1 MGPNAVPVRI
11 LKHQAKAFRLALDG
25 KPKTITLVWGRGLGK
40 SFFVRLLLWTLIAKY
55 YGKKRQ
61 TLDGEITG
69 IRIYLLMPTLKQ
81 FKQVHG
87 ALLEA
92 ENQGKW
98 AFLGGKLNKT
108 DYTLT
113 FPDGSFFIP
122 VPAAL
127 ATSERGRGFRGDVC
141 IFDEGDD
148 IDPSVRISITKPWF
162 SEPWSL
168 ALEIIAGTPKR
179 GRYGMLYEGYCAG
192 LSTEP
197 ENDNCYAFR
206 TKSEECPEIFS
217 PRLLAE
223 AKRKYPPAV
232 YGREFDVD
240 FDSAEG
246 LVYAFDESI
255 HVEEPP
261 DIRFF
266 TEFFVCGDHGMQ
278 DPGVILLCGLQ
289 GRGEDSVLWV
299 LDEVY
304 ASNKPNHEWDQI
316 ARERFAGLDGYFD
329 PSRPDRII
337 DYRRAGIKCKDVD
350 NSREAGVARVA
361 DLMVVHY
368 GDPDPKN
375 PDAPV
380 VRWTRFKVAPRCVN
394 TRWEMVNY
402 RRKKDPRNPD
412 HYLEDIV
419 DKNNHAMDSVR
430 YGAMG
435 RFGPVTFRGNSRY
448 EAPGR

>member
-1 MGPNAVPVRI
+1 VTELGPPVDVRI
-11 LKHQAKAFRLALDG
+11 LRHQAEPFRHIMAG
-25 KPKTITLVWGRGLGK
+25 KPSTTCLVWGRGLGK
-40 SFFVRLLLWTLIAKY
+40 SFFARLIMWLMIAQW
-55 YGKKRQ
+55 YGKKRK
-61 TLDGEITG
+61 TIDGEMSG
-69 IRIYLLMPTLKQ
+69 IRIYMLMPTLKQ

-87 ALLEA
+87 ALLEE
-92 ENQGKW
+92 ENRTKW

-108 DYTLT
+108 DWSLS

-122 VPAAL
+122 VPGET
-127 ATSERGRGFRGDVC
+127 ATSERGRGFRGDIT
-141 IFDEGDD
+141 IFDEADD
-148 IDPSVRISITKPWF
+148 IEKSIRHGITQPWF
-162 SEPWSL
+162 SENWSL
-168 ALEIIAGTPKR
+168 GIEILCGTPKR
-179 GRYGMLYEGYCAG
+179 GRYGLLYEMFERGQ
-192 LSTEP
+192 SKDP
-197 ENDNCYAFR
+197 EFADIVSWRA
-206 TKSEECPEIFS
+206 KSEDYPEVFN
-217 PRLLAE
+217 PRQLKKARAE
-223 AKRKYPPAV
+223 LPPPV
-232 YGREFDVD
+232 YAREYEAD

-255 HVEEPP
+255 HVAEPP
-261 DIRFF
+261 DTRFF

-289 GRGEDSVLWV
+289 GRGNDSTLWV

-316 ARERFAGLDGYFD
+316 ARERFQGLDGYFD

-350 NSREAGVARVA
+350 NSIEAGVARVA
-361 DLMVVHY
+361 DLLVVHHSEPAK
-368 GDPDPKN
+368 PDE
-375 PDAPV
+375 PV
-380 VRWTRFKVAPRCVN
+380 VTWTRLKVAPRCVN
-394 TRWEMVNY
+394 TRWEFVNY

-419 DKNNHAMDSVR
+419 DKNNHAMDSLR

-435 RFGPVTFRGNSRY
+435 RFGPVSSRGNYRH